1 MKEVLLAAVAATIVA
16 ISPAFASPSEEA
28 VQDYDSWRDARKKA
42 AADKAAADKA
52 AAQAHTP
59 TPTPHGHII
68 HRSKVAR

>member
-16 ISPAFASPSEEA
+16 ISPAFAGPSEEA
-28 VQDYDSWRDARKKA
+28 AQDYDSWAIARRAAAAKA
-42 AADKAAADKA
+42 AAEKA
-52 AAQAHTP
+52 AAQAH

>member
-28 VQDYDSWRDARKKA
+28 VQDYDSWRDARR
-42 AADKAAADKA
+42 KAAADKA